1 MVPRFYETNDE
12 GVPPR
17 WLEMVRHTL
26 KSLGPKV
33 LATRQV
39 RDYVRELYAPAAHTA
54 RSLNSDYAGAHRLSE
69 WKQSVR
75 AAWPGV
81 RVEHVDSEGVGDQA
95 VVGATVHVRA
105 FVALGSLS
113 ADDVSVQVVHGRIGA
128 DDELTATSVTP
139 MLVEES
145 YDGNRHRFDAA
156 VLLNHS
162 GPFGYTVRV
171 VPHNEALASVAELG
185 LVATPA

>member
-1 MVPRFYETNDE
+1 MPRFYELNDE

-39 RDYVRELYAPAAHTA
+39 RDYVRDLYAPAAHTA
-54 RSLNSDYAGAHRLSE
+54 RTLNSDYAGARTLSG
-69 WKQSVR
+69 WKAEVR

-95 VVGATVHVRA
+95 EVGATLAVRA
-105 FVALGSLS
+105 WIALGSLS
-113 ADDVSVQVVHGRIGA
+113 PDDVEVQVVHGRIGS
-128 DDELTATSVTP
+128 DDELAATSVVP
-139 MLVEES
+139 MVVGES
-145 YDGNRHRFDAA
+145 YDGNRHRFDAS
-156 VLLNHS
+156 VSLQVS
-162 GPFGYTVRV
+162 GAFGYTVRV
-171 VPHNEALASVAELG
+171 VPRNASLASVAELG
-185 LVATPA
+185 LVAQPA